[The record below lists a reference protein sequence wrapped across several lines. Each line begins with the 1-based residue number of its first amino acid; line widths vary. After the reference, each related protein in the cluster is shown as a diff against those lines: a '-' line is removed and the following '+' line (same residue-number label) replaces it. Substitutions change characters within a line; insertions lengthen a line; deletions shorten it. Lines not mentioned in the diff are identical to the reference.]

1 MKEQRDKYMR
11 LRYMTEFVSFVYA
24 MTYNEDREQVKK
36 DISVFEVEELIEVM
50 DCVQKFADMIYDVIE
65 LKGRI

>member
-24 MTYNEDREQVKK
+24 MTYNEDGEQVKK

-50 DCVQKFADMIYDVIE
+50 NCILKFVDMIYDVIQS
-65 LKGRI
+65 KGRM